1 MESNSSE
8 LRSSELGGFPP
19 QAKLG
24 QGSKGAQLLTQ
35 KVALLPDEFATV
47 NTQNSSLE
55 SETVFDLP
63 ANISI
68 SVSDDSTF
76 VSSSVSFP
84 TPSATENIPENEES
98 TVIIEKSLSEPVEKQ
113 SFTDQVEMNYN
124 SIDMIL
130 ETEKQNNKLDTWNK
144 LDKTG
149 KIVKLHAF
157 DEKYGK
163 TNNMPAKEIKMMKLF
178 FIECLEKMKLQKAKD
193 VVYNK
198 ENGEITSIPSLHF
211 NTTNHK
217 FTLKIMDTKRVST
230 LKCLTPKRI
239 SEKIRE
245 SIDTKN

>member
-1 MESNSSE
+1 MSNVSE
-8 LRSSELGGFPP
+8 VDEYY
-19 QAKLG
+19 G

-144 LDKTG
+144 LDKTV
-149 KIVKLHAF
+149 KIQKLHQFA
-157 DEKYGK
+157 EKYGREHAL
-163 TNNMPAKEIKMMKLF
+163 PVKEIKALKAF
-178 FIECLEKMKLQKAKD
+178 FVSCVDKSKLQKTKE
-193 VVYNK
+193 VIYNK
-198 ENGEITSIPSLHF
+198 DSREITSIPALHF
-211 NTTNHK
+211 NAGTHS
-217 FTLKIMDTKRVST
+217 FTLKNMDAKRVST
-230 LKCLTPKRI
+230 IKSLTPKRNTERNLEQE
-239 SEKIRE
+239 EKL
-245 SIDTKN
+245 

>member
-1 MESNSSE
+1 MESNS
-8 LRSSELGGFPP
+8 
-19 QAKLG
+19 
-24 QGSKGAQLLTQ
+24 LLD
-35 KVALLPDEFATV
+35 A
-47 NTQNSSLE
+47 
-55 SETVFDLP
+55 ETVFDLHT
-63 ANISI
+63 NISI
-68 SVSDDSTF
+68 NISEKEE
-76 VSSSVSFP
+76 P
-84 TPSATENIPENEES
+84 TLILQQIPMAEP
-98 TVIIEKSLSEPVEKQ
+98 IEKQ
-113 SFTDQVEMNYN
+113 TFTDQVEMNYN

-157 DEKYGK
+157 AEKYGK

-198 ENGEITSIPSLHF
+198 ESGEITSIPSLHF

-245 SIDTKN
+245 NIVTKN

>member
-1 MESNSSE
+1 MELN
-8 LRSSELGGFPP
+8 L
-19 QAKLG
+19 
-24 QGSKGAQLLTQ
+24 
-35 KVALLPDEFATV
+35 
-47 NTQNSSLE
+47 SLE
-55 SETVFDLP
+55 TETVFDLP

-68 SVSDDSTF
+68 NISENGGFVEPPDQKIFDFQAAQTLDSTSMIF
-76 VSSSVSFP
+76 E
-84 TPSATENIPENEES
+84 ENPMSNEEPPLITDCNTGFAKQNLVLNGDFVPVHEVNLHKILQPTLMVES
-98 TVIIEKSLSEPVEKQ
+98 VEKHTY
-113 SFTDQVEMNYN
+113 TDQVEMNYN

-149 KIVKLHAF
+149 KIFKLHAF
-157 DEKYGK
+157 AEKYGK
-163 TNNMPAKEIKMMKLF
+163 TNNMPAKEIKIMKLF

-198 ENGEITSIPSLHF
+198 ESGEITSIPSLYF

-217 FTLKIMDTKRVST
+217 FTLKIMDAKRVST

-245 SIDTKN
+245 NIDTKN

>member
-1 MESNSSE
+1 MSI
-8 LRSSELGGFPP
+8 
-19 QAKLG
+19 G

-157 DEKYGK
+157 AEKYGK

-178 FIECLEKMKLQKAKD
+178 FI
-193 VVYNK
+193 
-198 ENGEITSIPSLHF
+198 
-211 NTTNHK
+211 
-217 FTLKIMDTKRVST
+217 
-230 LKCLTPKRI
+230 
-239 SEKIRE
+239 
-245 SIDTKN
+245 

>member
-1 MESNSSE
+1 MESNSLSD
-8 LRSSELGGFPP
+8 
-19 QAKLG
+19 
-24 QGSKGAQLLTQ
+24 T
-35 KVALLPDEFATV
+35 
-47 NTQNSSLE
+47 
-55 SETVFDLP
+55 ETVFGVFCVGSLSEPEQNDLP

-68 SVSDDSTF
+68 SVS
-76 VSSSVSFP
+76 
-84 TPSATENIPENEES
+84 ENEGFGEP
-98 TVIIEKSLSEPVEKQ
+98 TSLSVPVEKQ

-157 DEKYGK
+157 AEKYGK

-198 ENGEITSIPSLHF
+198 ESGEITSIPSLHF

>member
-19 QAKLG
+19 QAKL
-24 QGSKGAQLLTQ
+24 
-35 KVALLPDEFATV
+35 ATV
-47 NTQNSSLE
+47 NTQNSLLDT
-55 SETVFDLP
+55 ETVFDLP
-63 ANISI
+63 ANISM
-68 SVSDDSTF
+68 SVS
-76 VSSSVSFP
+76 
-84 TPSATENIPENEES
+84 ENEES
-98 TVIIEKSLSEPVEKQ
+98 TVITKSEPVEKQ
-113 SFTDQVEMNYN
+113 SYTDQVEMNYN

-130 ETEKQNNKLDTWNK
+130 ETEKRNNKLDTWNK

-157 DEKYGK
+157 AEKYGK